1 MCVVS
6 GKAIAASRVLVT
18 GAAGFLGSYL
28 CRRLHE
34 SGAEVHAVS
43 RSDPRGDA
51 EGVCWLRSSFD
62 DTGEVDRIL
71 QTVRPDVV
79 YHLGGYVT
87 AAPDITHVLP
97 TFSSLLASTVHVL
110 ARATELG
117 ARRIVLVG
125 SSVEPCDPGDVPSS
139 PYAAAKWC
147 GRIYSRMFH
156 QLYMTPV
163 VVTRPSWTYGPGQR
177 EDKLIPYVID
187 SLLKNRAPRLSSGA
201 LAADWIYVDDV
212 IDGLLKAATV
222 PEAVGEE
229 IDLGTGSLLSIRDVV
244 GQIVDILKPSVQP
257 EFGALPERTRE
268 RVRPAE
274 VERTWDLL
282 GWRASTSLATG
293 LERTIAWHRRQL
305 DRRLSHKP

>member
-1 MCVVS
+1 MS
-6 GKAIAASRVLVT
+6 GKAFAASRVLVT
-18 GAAGFLGSYL
+18 GAAGFLGSHL

-34 SGAEVHAVS
+34 GGAEVHAVS

-71 QTVRPDVV
+71 RTVRPDVV
-79 YHLGGYVT
+79 YHLGGYVN

-125 SSVEPCDPGDVPSS
+125 SSVEPGDPGDVPSS

-177 EDKLIPYVID
+177 EDKIIPYVIT

-201 LAADWIYVDDV
+201 LAVDWIYVDDV

-244 GQIVDILKPSVQP
+244 GRIVDILKPSVQP

-282 GWRASTSLATG
+282 GWRAGTSLATG
-293 LERTIAWHRRQL
+293 LERTIAWHRRQV
-305 DRRLSHKP
+305 DRRSNGG

>member
-1 MCVVS
+1 MVRVS
-6 GKAIAASRVLVT
+6 GNGFAASRVLVT
-18 GAAGFLGSYL
+18 GAAGFLGSHL

-34 SGAEVHAVS
+34 GGAEVHAVS
-43 RSDPRGDA
+43 RSDRRGDA
-51 EGVCWLRSSFD
+51 GGGVRWVRSSFD

-71 QTVRPDVV
+71 RTVRPDVV
-79 YHLGGYVT
+79 YHLGGYVS

-110 ARATELG
+110 TRATELG

-125 SSVEPCDPGDVPSS
+125 SSVEPSEGDVPSS

-147 GRIYSRMFH
+147 GSIYGRMFH

-177 EDKLIPYVID
+177 DDKIIPYVIA
-187 SLLKNRAPRLSSGA
+187 SLLRNRAPRLSSGA

-212 IDGLLKAATV
+212 IDGFLKAATV

-229 IDLGTGSLLSIRDVV
+229 IDLGTGSLFSIRDVV
-244 GQIVDILKPSVQP
+244 GQIVDVLRPSVRP

-274 VERTWDLL
+274 VERAWDLL

-293 LERTIAWHRRQL
+293 LEKTIDWHRR
-305 DRRLSHKP
+305 RL

>member
-1 MCVVS
+1 MQHGAVS
-6 GKAIAASRVLVT
+6 GNGLAASKVLVT
-18 GAAGFLGSYL
+18 GAAGFLGSHL

-34 SGAEVHAVS
+34 GGAEVHAVS
-43 RSDPRGDA
+43 RSDRRDDVG
-51 EGVCWLRSSFD
+51 GVRWVRSSFD
-62 DTGEVDRIL
+62 DPGEVDGIL
-71 QTVRPDVV
+71 RAVRPDVV
-79 YHLGGYVT
+79 YHLGGHVS

-117 ARRIVLVG
+117 ARRVVLVG
-125 SSVEPCDPGDVPSS
+125 SSVEPGDPDEVPSS

-147 GRIYSRMFH
+147 GRIYGRMFH
-156 QLYMTPV
+156 QLYETPV

-177 EDKLIPYVID
+177 EDKVIPYVIA

-201 LAADWIYVDDV
+201 LATDWIYVDDV

-222 PEAVGEE
+222 PDVVGEE

-268 RVRPAE
+268 RVRPAD

-293 LERTIAWHRRQL
+293 LERTIAWHRR
-305 DRRLSHKP
+305 RL

>member
-1 MCVVS
+1 
-6 GKAIAASRVLVT
+6 
-18 GAAGFLGSYL
+18 
-28 CRRLHE
+28 
-34 SGAEVHAVS
+34 
-43 RSDPRGDA
+43 
-51 EGVCWLRSSFD
+51 
-62 DTGEVDRIL
+62 
-71 QTVRPDVV
+71 
-79 YHLGGYVT
+79 
-87 AAPDITHVLP
+87 
-97 TFSSLLASTVHVL
+97 
-110 ARATELG
+110 
-117 ARRIVLVG
+117 
-125 SSVEPCDPGDVPSS
+125 
-139 PYAAAKWC
+139 
-147 GRIYSRMFH
+147 
-156 QLYMTPV
+156 MTPV

-177 EDKLIPYVID
+177 ENKIIPYVIA

-212 IDGLLKAATV
+212 IDGLLKAGTV

-244 GQIVDILKPSVQP
+244 GQIVDMLKPSVQP

-305 DRRLSHKP
+305 DRRKTPLVGNRGT